1 MINEAA
7 RRRLHDIWNH
17 LHHHPEPSMEESATS
32 GYLAG
37 LLAEAGLEPR
47 SFSAFPGFTVDA
59 GEGVPTIG
67 LRADMD
73 ALVQVVD
80 GKTAAVHSCGHD
92 ANMAIVASVMLELA
106 AQPGPVKGAVRAIFQ
121 PAEEAGN
128 GAEHVAALGVT
139 DGLEYLFGVHLRPQQ
154 ELPSPCLAPAISH
167 GACLFA
173 TGTITGADHHGAR
186 PHLGANAVEIGLEI
200 SAGLQRIKVDPQIP
214 SSAKMTMLHA
224 GGTNLNVIPGSGRFG
239 VDLRAQTNE
248 AMDTLRSGLVEVCR
262 SVATSTGAGIRLDFR
277 DEVPA
282 AVIGGKAEAALAS
295 AVTATLGNDHLRPRI
310 VTSGS
315 DDFHFYTR
323 RNPALQAAMLGVGAN
338 VHPGLHHPDMTFEAA
353 AMERAVDVLLASCRQ
368 LMAREGPL
376 TLERRL
382 PSTPAEVGTIRAPA
396 RP

>member
-7 RRRLHDIWNH
+7 RQRLHDIWNH
-17 LHHHPEPSMEESATS
+17 LHDHPEPSMEEFATS
-32 GYLAG
+32 AYLAG

-47 SFSAFPGFTVDA
+47 KFSDFPGFTVDA
-59 GEGVPTIG
+59 GKGIPRIG

-73 ALVQVVD
+73 ALVQEVD
-80 GKTAAVHSCGHD
+80 GKRIAVHSCGHD

-106 AQPGPVKGAVRAIFQ
+106 EQPEPVNGAVRAIFQ

-128 GAEHVAALGVT
+128 GAELVASLGVA

-154 ELPSPCLAPAISH
+154 ELPAPCMAPAISH

-173 TGTITGADHHGAR
+173 IGTITGEDHHGAR
-186 PHLGANAVEIGLEI
+186 PHLGANAVELALEI

-224 GGTNLNVIPGSGRFG
+224 GGSNLNVIPGSGCFG

-248 AMDTLRSGLVEVCR
+248 AMATLRTGLVEVCR
-262 SVATSTGAGIRLDFR
+262 SVAANSGAEIRLDFR

-282 AVIGGKAEAALAS
+282 AVIGQKAEDVLAS
-295 AVTATLGNDHLRPRI
+295 SVTATLGREHLRPRI

-323 RNPALQAAMLGVGAN
+323 RNPALQAAMLAVGAN
-338 VHPGLHHPDMTFEAA
+338 VQPGLHHPAMTFDGG

-368 LMAREGPL
+368 LLARSG
-376 TLERRL
+376 
-382 PSTPAEVGTIRAPA
+382 
-396 RP
+396 